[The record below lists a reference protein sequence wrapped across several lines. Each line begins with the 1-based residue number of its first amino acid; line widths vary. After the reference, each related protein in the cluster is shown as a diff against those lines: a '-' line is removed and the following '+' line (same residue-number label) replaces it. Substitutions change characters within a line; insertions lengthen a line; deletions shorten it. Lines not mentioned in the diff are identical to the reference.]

1 MIRALNFIKSGFFT
15 RKDNIFSILL
25 RGYSYILF
33 SDNSLLGFI
42 ILSLS
47 FLNPSA
53 GIHSLIAF
61 MGAFLFSK
69 MIGQD
74 KKAMSLGI
82 YLYNPILIGLSIG
95 FMFSLSVLSALYAVI
110 AGVFAYV
117 LSVACSSFFY
127 NHLRLPILNLPFAL
141 LATVIYLAHLR
152 YRTLLTFNPDTL
164 NWLNIEF
171 LPNYLHGLFKAVG
184 TLIFL
189 PYDYVGI
196 LLLLVF
202 LFTSRINFFLIL
214 IGFYGGTLFHSLL
227 SSSLTTSF
235 LSEYTFNFV
244 LIAMALGGY
253 FFIPSK
259 RSYLIALLGV
269 CMSSIVIDGMTTFGA
284 IFSIPVY
291 TLPFAVTVLIM
302 LYVLRI
308 SGFPYITQIF
318 LKSPEENLEH
328 WHNFRERFNTFLP
341 APKLPFSGEWSVY
354 QGFDDKWT
362 HKGVW
367 KHAVDFV
374 ICDIHSGETF
384 RNDGTQLSDY
394 LCFRKPVLSPVNGTV
409 VALENGLVDNPIGS
423 VDKENNWGNYII
435 IYSDFNYYLEISHLH
450 KGSLSVKIGDRVT
463 VGQKIA
469 ACGNSGYSPQPHIHM
484 QVQKYNY
491 IGSPTIPFTFS
502 HTIANGTFVKKLV
515 TTDAGD
521 KFCAMTVSRRV
532 NMLFLFILDDAFTY
546 TVLKNGNSFGTL
558 KLVVKMDVDGSYFL
572 EDQICGSRLYF
583 SHVEGLFS
591 FTSFTGDA
599 SSPLKF
605 FYLALPSIPLTDR
618 KVSYKDGI
626 KGSLVYGNRP
636 LYSFLKSFNHK
647 LFSAEGAYVSSG
659 RGEVEGTITLQ
670 GGVKR
675 RLIHTSLTLH
685 THKGIQSI
693 NVQQGK
699 TCYELQL
706 QD

>member
-1 MIRALNFIKSGFFT
+1 MTPVLQ
-15 RKDNIFSILL
+15 NIQSSILTHKNSVISILL

-33 SDNSLLGFI
+33 SDNMILGFV
-42 ILSLS
+42 ILCLS

-53 GIHSLIAF
+53 GVHSLIAF
-61 MGAFLFSK
+61 TGAYLFSK
-69 MIGQD
+69 MIGRD
-74 KKAMSLGI
+74 KQVMSQGL

-95 FMFSLSVLSALYAVI
+95 FIFKISLLSALYAVI

-117 LSVACSSFFY
+117 LSVACSAYFY
-127 NHLRLPILNLPFAL
+127 NQLRLPILNLPFAL
-141 LATVIYLAHLR
+141 LATIIYLAHLR
-152 YRTLLTFNPDTL
+152 YRTLLFFNPDTL

-171 LPNYLHGLFKAVG
+171 LPHYLHGLFKAVG

-196 LLLLVF
+196 ILLLVF

-214 IGFYGGTLFHSLL
+214 VGYYGGTLFHSLL
-227 SSSLTTSF
+227 SSSLTISF
-235 LSEYTFNFV
+235 LSDYTFNFV
-244 LIAMALGGY
+244 LISLALGGY

-269 CMSSIVIDGMTTFGA
+269 IISSIVIDAMTTFGG

-291 TLPFAVTVLIM
+291 TLPFAVTVLLI

-308 SGFPYITQIF
+308 SGFPYITSIF

-328 WHNFRERFNTFLP
+328 WYNFKERFNTFLP

-374 ICDIHSGETF
+374 IRDIHTGETF
-384 RNDGTQLSDY
+384 RNEGLQLQDY
-394 LCFRKPVLSPVNGTV
+394 LCFRKPVLAPVNGTV
-409 VALENGLVDNPIGS
+409 VALENGLVDNPIGT
-423 VDKENNWGNYII
+423 VDKENNWGNHVI
-435 IYSDFNYYLEISHLH
+435 IYADFGYYLEISHLL
-450 KGSLSVKIGDRVT
+450 KGSLLVKVGDRVT

-484 QVQKYNY
+484 QVQKFNY

-515 TTDAGD
+515 TTEAGD
-521 KFCAMTVSRRV
+521 KFCAMTVSRKV
-532 NMLFLFILDDAFTY
+532 NTLFLFILDDLFTY
-546 TVLKNGNSFGTL
+546 TFSKNGKSQGRL
-558 KLVVKMDVDGSYFL
+558 KVVVRMDVDGSYFL
-572 EDQICGSRLYF
+572 EDQQRGSRLYF
-583 SHVEGLFS
+583 SHIEGLFS
-591 FTSFTGDA
+591 FTTFSGDSA
-599 SSPLKF
+599 SPLRF
-605 FYLALPSIPLTDR
+605 FYLALPSMPLTDR

-626 KGSLVYGNRP
+626 KGSLVYGTRP
-636 LYSFLKSFNHK
+636 LYSFFKSFNHK
-647 LFSAEGAYVSSG
+647 LFSAEGSYTSNG
-659 RGEVEGTITLQ
+659 RGEIAGTITLQ

-675 RLIHTSLTLH
+675 QLITTKLRLH

-699 TCYELQL
+699 TSYELLL